1 MASNYWSW
9 KAIKD
14 WFEFFL
20 ILAAFCAC
28 GYIGWKQL
36 IYLYLM
42 LILGGV
48 AAGLAPIVSPLY
60 RIPEDWMGLA
70 PSLDKLLEISQDKVG
85 QLNHLEESEL
95 RNAREDFNRAKEI
108 IARYAQK
115 HPELI
120 NEYPEIG
127 EIYKAANVG
136 QQSSQQI
143 YQERVDQRQID
154 EERQRQE
161 RFRWE
166 QCIESER
173 RRRGYNN
180 GAPPIGEC
188 QCPQEYPIRA
198 TEERRIYYVRGER
211 IGMKVD
217 WCFES
222 ERHAETDGFRRP
234 ERQPPRYQRRG
245 R

>member
-1 MASNYWSW
+1 MTSIYWSW

-20 ILAAFCAC
+20 ILAALCAC
-28 GYIGWKQL
+28 GYIAWNQL

-42 LILGGV
+42 LLLGGI

-60 RIPEDWMGLA
+60 SIPRDWIGIA
-70 PSLDKLLEISQDKVG
+70 PSLSELFEISRDKLG
-85 QLNHLEESEL
+85 QIDYLEESEL
-95 RNAREDFNRAKEI
+95 RNATAEFIKAKEI

-120 NEYPEIG
+120 NRYPEIR
-127 EIYKAANVG
+127 EIYQVANVG
-136 QQSSQQI
+136 QQKSEEI
-143 YQERVDQRQID
+143 YTARVRQRQIA
-154 EERQRQE
+154 EEQQRQE
-161 RFRWE
+161 RHRWE
-166 QCIESER
+166 QRVESER
-173 RRRGYNN
+173 RRRGYRN
-180 GAPPIGEC
+180 GTPPVDEC
-188 QCPQEYPIRA
+188 TCSSEYPIRA
-198 TEERRIYYVRGER
+198 TEERRIYYMPGER

-222 ERHAETDGFRRP
+222 DRHAEADGFRRP
-234 ERQPPRYQRRG
+234 ERQPPRFQHRG